1 MMKKIKIIVMLF
13 LGMMVIPVSALAFDI
28 KGGETLE
35 IGKDEVIEDDLLIAG
50 ATVRINGQVN
60 GDVKA
65 VGSIIEI
72 NGTVNGDVVAAG
84 SQITIRGE
92 VADDLYVAGAQVS
105 LENKIGDNV
114 FISGGTINISENSE
128 IGRDL
133 RVYSGM
139 VSIDGEV
146 KRNIDGGAGQLNIT
160 NNVNGYI
167 KGDFDKLTIGPGV
180 QIAGDIVYS
189 SPNQVEI
196 DSSANV
202 SGIVDWTK
210 TEAKTSQKSNGQ
222 YNIWGGSMVLSIIW
236 QIIKIISLIILGLV
250 LLWLFPK
257 EIKKLTDR
265 LADDPGNSILWGL
278 LVCIVTPII
287 AIGLLFTVVGIPLS
301 VIMIALYTL
310 ALYLAKILVSL
321 WLGRSLL
328 LSLSKKKNVSQ
339 VWSIVFGALMIG
351 LLFAVPVI
359 GFLARII
366 VVLFGVGAIF
376 MSLRNYF
383 AKRK

>member
-1 MMKKIKIIVMLF
+1 MKKIKIIAMLV
-13 LGMMVIPVSALAFDI
+13 LGMMVLPVSALAFDI

-50 ATVRINGQVN
+50 ANVRINGQVN

-65 VGSIIEI
+65 VGSIVEI
-72 NGTVNGDVVAAG
+72 NGIVNGDVVAAG
-84 SQITIRGE
+84 SQVSIRGE
-92 VADDLYVAGAQVS
+92 VTDDLYVAGGQVN
-105 LENKIGDNV
+105 LENRIGDNA
-114 FISGGTINISENSE
+114 FITGGTVYISENSE

-180 QIAGDIVYS
+180 QVAGDIAYS
-189 SPNQVEI
+189 SPNQAEI
-196 DSSANV
+196 DSSAKVN
-202 SGIVDWTK
+202 GIIDWTQ

-222 YNIWGGSMVLSIIW
+222 YNAWGGSLVISIIW
-236 QIIKIISLIILGLV
+236 KVIKTISLIILGLV

-257 EIKKLTDR
+257 EIKKVTDR

-278 LVCIVTPII
+278 LVCIVAPII
-287 AIGLLFTVVGIPLS
+287 AIGLLFTVFGIPLS
-301 VIMIALYTL
+301 VVLIAIYIL
-310 ALYLAKILVSL
+310 ALYLAKVVVSL

-339 VWSIVFGALMIG
+339 AWSVVIGASIIG
-351 LLFAVPVI
+351 LLLAIPLI
-359 GFLARII
+359 GLLTKII
-366 VVLFGVGAIF
+366 VALFGVGVVF

-383 AKRK
+383 AKRR